1 MALFPNSYFN
11 VVSDVL
17 TSVQKTEESL
27 RRLRNLKSG
36 ASSNAPASGS
46 TASVSDDDK
55 IRLQL
60 RVDVAAWTLELSK
73 LNFKPTQIDKLLEL
87 SSMVEDSIKPKEG
100 AS

>member
-1 MALFPNSYFN
+1 
-11 VVSDVL
+11 VVNDVL

-36 ASSNAPASGS
+36 SASNTATSSSTNAG
-46 TASVSDDDK
+46 VSDDDK

-73 LNFKPTQIDKLLEL
+73 LNFQPTQIEKLLEL
-87 SSMVEDSIKPKEG
+87 SKVVEESIKTKDG
-100 AS
+100 AA